1 LAFRTETAFETP
13 RELMNTQKFREALL
27 LLVLAQPHTG
37 TDRRS
42 QETKAW
48 GKTKTQT
55 RHFMEHTL
63 QTAGSRCANSYSARL
78 WFWQVLEITAFICL
92 GLASEGLA
100 QTTVSPTALTFD
112 AVQGTTNPP
121 NQTLSV
127 YRDSSRQATL
137 TDSDNASW
145 LTVSP
150 AKTSMTSTAQLT
162 VAVNTSGL
170 AAGTY
175 NATVTI
181 KVGKRSSTKVPVT
194 LTVSPS
200 SPPPPSATTVTL
212 AWNPVTDPYLG
223 GYNVHVGTASGQYTR
238 TITVGNVTSYTV
250 DSLTMGTTYFFA
262 VTAYNSAGEGPPS
275 NEVSKSIY

>member
-1 LAFRTETAFETP
+1 
-13 RELMNTQKFREALL
+13 MK
-27 LLVLAQPHTG
+27 HTH
-37 TDRRS
+37 RAAESHR
-42 QETKAW
+42 KNCNAAAPW
-48 GKTKTQT
+48 P
-55 RHFMEHTL
+55 
-63 QTAGSRCANSYSARL
+63 
-78 WFWQVLEITAFICL
+78 WQVIAVTSFICL

-100 QTTVSPTALTFD
+100 QTTVSPTALTFESI
-112 AVQGTTNPP
+112 QGEANPP

-127 YRDSSRQATL
+127 YRDSSRQASL

-150 AKTSMTSTAQLT
+150 AKTSMTSSAQLT

-200 SPPPPSATTVTL
+200 VQPPPSATL
-212 AWNPVTDPYLG
+212 SWDPVTDPTLD
-223 GYNVHVGTASGQYTR
+223 GYIIHVGTESGLYTR
-238 TITVGNVTSYTV
+238 TIPVGNLTSYTV
-250 DSLTMGTTYFFA
+250 DSLSTGTTYFFA
-262 VTAYNSAGEGPPS
+262 VTSHNEAGESQPS